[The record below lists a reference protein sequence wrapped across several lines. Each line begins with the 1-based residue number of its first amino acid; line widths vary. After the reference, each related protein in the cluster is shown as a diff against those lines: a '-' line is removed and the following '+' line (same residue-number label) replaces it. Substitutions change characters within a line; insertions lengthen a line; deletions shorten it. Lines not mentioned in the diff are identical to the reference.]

1 MISDT
6 WIEAA
11 APQMGGCPL
20 VTMQQEWLSSAREF
34 FIRST
39 CWRMTLAPISIL
51 AATDTYE
58 VVSGFTSVDINYIHQ
73 VSITDRYLSP
83 SAQHTVVLAS
93 QDSETPTQYSCPVP
107 DTLQLWPMPT
117 KNIDSMIVVASLVP
131 TSFDDAAMPDYLL
144 TQFFEPLL
152 DGMLG
157 RLMNYK
163 NKPYSNAEGAQYHL
177 RRFRSGMAR
186 VRANAIHGLNESENI
201 WQYPNGFARGR
212 MYL

>member
-20 VTMQQEWLSSAREF
+20 LTMQQEWLGAAREF

-39 CWRMTLAPISIL
+39 CWRETLAPIAIV
-51 AATDTYE
+51 ADTDVYQ
-58 VVSGFTSVDINYIHQ
+58 VASAKTSVDINYIHQ
-73 VSITDRYLSP
+73 ASIPDRYLSP
-83 SAQHTVVLAS
+83 SSQHPVVLAG
-93 QDSETPTQYSCPVP
+93 QDSQTPTQYSCPVP
-107 DTLQLWPMPT
+107 DTLRLWPMPN
-117 KNIDSMIVVASLVP
+117 KDIDSMLVIASLVP
-131 TSFDDAAMPDYLL
+131 SSYDDAVMPDYLL
-144 TQFFEPLL
+144 TQYFEPLL

-163 NKPYSNAEGAQYHL
+163 NKPYSNPEGAMYHL

-186 VRANAIHGLNESENI
+186 VRSNTIHGLNESENI